1 MLNEPKSVKWSLK
14 IYDFL
19 QTGIQLVIRF
29 LNLFKGTLGQN
40 SDEASVRARM
50 QNKKLEQEVVP
61 HVASL

>member
-1 MLNEPKSVKWSLK
+1 M
-14 IYDFL
+14 
-19 QTGIQLVIRF
+19 GIQLVIRF
-29 LNLFKGTLGQN
+29 LNLFKGTLGKN